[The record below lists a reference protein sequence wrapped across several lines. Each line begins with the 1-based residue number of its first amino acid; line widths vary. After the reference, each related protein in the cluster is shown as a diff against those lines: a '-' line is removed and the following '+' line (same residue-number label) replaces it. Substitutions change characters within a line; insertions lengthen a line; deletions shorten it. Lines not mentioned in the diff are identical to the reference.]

1 MSLEPPLGPHP
12 LAPSPTASQTPLLL
26 LGFLCLQVPEVDCVS
41 LSILRGRPCVR
52 DPGFG
57 EGLSKRRG
65 APPGPREEPF
75 TCPTKQVLS
84 FRED

>member
-1 MSLEPPLGPHP
+1 M
-12 LAPSPTASQTPLLL
+12 
-26 LGFLCLQVPEVDCVS
+26 PEVDCVS